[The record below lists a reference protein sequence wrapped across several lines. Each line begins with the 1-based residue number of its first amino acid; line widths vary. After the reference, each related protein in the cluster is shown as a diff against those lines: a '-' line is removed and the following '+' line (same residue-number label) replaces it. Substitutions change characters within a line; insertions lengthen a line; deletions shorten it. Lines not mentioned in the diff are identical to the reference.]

1 MDTRTE
7 DDASSDDALMR
18 RLLAPLGRR
27 QAPSAAAMQR
37 AEQTFRA
44 ALAPVVL
51 RRKRTRRRA
60 WLSLAA
66 TIVVAVGAGVLFTMQ
81 QSNRAEAG
89 AIASLVKASGAVEL
103 LDDAAPLRP
112 AAPIRTGQTLM
123 TGATGRAALRYRGAD
138 VRLDVATTVRFDS
151 ARLVL
156 ERGAIYVDT
165 GDAASR
171 SEPPVVIETRFG
183 VLGHTGTQFTARLD
197 ADRLTVGVREGTVY
211 VDSGSE
217 RRNMSASPHAASIAE
232 VGASGDIHTHEAAPF
247 DNLWSW
253 ISDASPGYAVQN
265 GSVDAY
271 LAWLGH
277 EHGYSVQYDGPDTA
291 TQATTTL
298 LHGNPGDLS
307 IEDAIA
313 VINATTQLAVELDPA
328 GTIRVALEGDHHA
341 DPRHDGQ

>member
-1 MDTRTE
+1 MDTRT
-7 DDASSDDALMR
+7 DDDSNSDDALMR

-27 QAPSAAAMQR
+27 QAPDDAAMRR
-37 AEQTFRA
+37 AEQAFRS

-66 TIVVAVGAGVLFTMQ
+66 TIVVAVGVGALFTMQ
-81 QSNRAEAG
+81 QSNRAEG
-89 AIASLVKASGAVEL
+89 AIASLVKANGAVEL
-103 LDDAAPLRP
+103 LDDVAPLHPP
-112 AAPIRTGQTLM
+112 AAIRTGQTLM

-138 VRLDVATTVRFDS
+138 VRLDVATTVRFDP

-217 RRNMSASPHAASIAE
+217 RRDMSASPHRASVAE
-232 VGASGDIHTHEAAPF
+232 VGASGDIRTHEGAPY

-253 ISDASPGYAVQN
+253 VSAASPGYTVEN

-298 LHGNPGDLS
+298 LHGNPGDLP

-313 VINATTQLAVELDPA
+313 VINATTQLAVELDPT
-328 GTIRVALEGDHHA
+328 GIIRVALERDHHA

>member
-7 DDASSDDALMR
+7 DDSGSDDALMR

-27 QAPSAAAMQR
+27 QAPNDAAMLR

-66 TIVVAVGAGVLFTMQ
+66 TIVVAVGAGALFTMQ
-81 QSNRAEAG
+81 QSNRAEG
-89 AIASLVKASGAVEL
+89 AIASLVKANGAVEL
-103 LDDAAPLRP
+103 LDDAAPLHP
-112 AAPIRTGQTLM
+112 TAAIRTGQTLM

-217 RRNMSASPHAASIAE
+217 RRDMSASPHAASVAE
-232 VGASGDIHTHEAAPF
+232 VGASGDIRTHEAAPF

-253 ISDASPGYAVQN
+253 VSDASPGYTVEN

-271 LAWLGH
+271 LEWLGH

-313 VINATTQLAVELDPA
+313 VINATTQLAVDWTPLAPF
-328 GTIRVALEGDHHA
+328 GLR
-341 DPRHDGQ
+341 